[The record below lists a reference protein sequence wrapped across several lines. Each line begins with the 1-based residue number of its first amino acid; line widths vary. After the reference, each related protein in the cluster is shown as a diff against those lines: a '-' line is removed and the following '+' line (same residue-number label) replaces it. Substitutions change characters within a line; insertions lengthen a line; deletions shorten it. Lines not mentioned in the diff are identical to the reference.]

1 MHANL
6 SLSVWSVD
14 LSGVAMEAGVA
25 LHCPCIIRHYGKN
38 CVRPGREKGEEGRTL
53 ILGRVAVKKL
63 NTHNRCRRLDRRDR
77 CKLIRQSER
86 VLEGQRFDGLKLRC
100 FRRITSGRVL
110 PTRSELIFTDVGRLI
125 CSRMNI

>member
-86 VLEGQRFDGLKLRC
+86 VPEGQRISIGNVLTDSSFGVSGESPPVEF
-100 FRRITSGRVL
+100 FRHAR
-110 PTRSELIFTDVGRLI
+110 
-125 CSRMNI
+125 N